1 MSDQRPAAFFDLDRT
16 LVRTTSMQV
25 FQTHLADAGLTDRG
39 GGALGRLFYR
49 AFDRTG
55 ENALLVQ
62 LGRLGPR
69 AAQGWS
75 VDGVA
80 EAGEAAAIDLEQAL
94 LPFAAEIFAQHR
106 AAGRALVL
114 ATAAPR
120 AVAEPLARRLGF
132 DHVVAT
138 GWAVD
143 GKVYNGKGDGP
154 MMWGRAK
161 ANGVR
166 ALAETHDLDL
176 TASFAYSDSFF
187 DVPMLDLVGTPV
199 AVNPDLRLAALATLR
214 RWEIRHLDKPA
225 GVVKI
230 GGRELQDYTR
240 AFARPELVPNAR
252 IELVGIE
259 RIPAEGGA
267 IVVANHR
274 SYFDATVLSLLIA
287 RSGRNGR
294 YLGKKEVFDVPVLG
308 DLALAVGG
316 IRVDRG
322 TGSEEPLDAAI
333 AALEAGEIV
342 TMMPQGTIPRG
353 PAFFDPELRGRWGAA
368 RMAAAARVPVIPV
381 GLWGTEQVWPRSSR
395 LPRLRVDDPPL
406 VTACVGEPVDLLY
419 RSAAADTKRI
429 MAAISALLPDDARLP
444 RHPTADD
451 LARTY
456 PPGYAARGQDE
467 YARRPGT
474 DTES

>member
-1 MSDQRPAAFFDLDRT
+1 MLTVSSAAFFDLDRT
-16 LVRTTSMQV
+16 LVRTPSTQV
-25 FQTHLADAGLTDRG
+25 FQVHLAAVGLTDRAG
-39 GGALGRLFYR
+39 GTLGDLFYR
-49 AFDRTG
+49 TFDRLG

-62 LGRLGPR
+62 FGRLGPR
-69 AAQGWS
+69 AARGWR
-75 VDGVA
+75 VA
-80 EAGEAAAIDLEQAL
+80 DVAKAGAAAAVELEQAL
-94 LPFAAEIFAQHR
+94 LPFAAELFAFHR
-106 AAGRALVL
+106 TAGRALVL

-138 GWAVD
+138 GWGVD
-143 GKVYNGKGDGP
+143 GDAYDGTGDGP

-161 ANGVR
+161 AAGVR
-166 ALAETHDLDL
+166 GLAHEHGIDL
-176 TASFAYSDSFF
+176 ASSYAYSDSFF
-187 DVPMLDLVGTPV
+187 DVPMLDLVGVPV

-230 GGRELQDYTR
+230 AGRELQEYIR
-240 AFARPELVPNAR
+240 PFARPELVPNAR
-252 IELVGIE
+252 IELIGTE
-259 RIPAEGGA
+259 RVPAEGGA

-274 SYFDATVLSLLIA
+274 SYFDATVMSLLIA
-287 RSGRNGR
+287 RAGRNAR
-294 YLGKKEVFDVPVLG
+294 YLGKREIFDVPVLG

-316 IRVDRG
+316 IRVDRA
-322 TGSEEPLDAAI
+322 TGSDDPLDEAV

-342 TMMPQGTIPRG
+342 TIMPQGTIPRG
-353 PAFFDPELRGRWGAA
+353 HAFFDPELRGRWGAA

-381 GLWGTEQVWPRSSR
+381 GLWGTDRVWPRNAR

-406 VTACVGEPVDLLY
+406 VTATVGEPVALHH
-419 RSAAADTKRI
+419 RSTDADTKRI
-429 MAAISALLPDDARLP
+429 MAAISDLLPDEARL
-444 RHPTADD
+444 RKRPTAEE
-451 LARTY
+451 LARTH
-456 PPGYAARGQDE
+456 PPGYDARDHDE